1 MSTPVAGDLVG
12 SELTVRDAVEADLPA
27 IVAIYNAVV
36 PGRMVTADTEPV
48 TVEGRR
54 PWFREHRA
62 GFRPLWVAERDGVTV
77 AWLSFSSFYGR
88 PAYDATA
95 EISIYVAPDCRRQG
109 IGKELMERAIAHAPA
124 LGVKTLVGFIFAH
137 NEPSLR
143 LFRRFGF
150 RRWAY
155 MPGVA
160 ELDGVERSLVIVG
173 KRVA

>member
-1 MSTPVAGDLVG
+1 MPPIVASG
-12 SELTVRDAVEADLPA
+12 LTVRDAVEADLPA

-48 TVEGRR
+48 TVEGRLA
-54 PWFREHRA
+54 WFREHRK
-62 GFRPLWVAERDGVTV
+62 GFRPLWVAVQDDRVV

-88 PAYDATA
+88 PAYNATA

-109 IGKELMERAIAHAPA
+109 IGKALVERAIAHAPA
-124 LGVKTLVGFIFAH
+124 IGVKTLVGFIFAH
-137 NEPSLR
+137 NEPSLL

-160 ELDGVERSLVIVG
+160 ELDGVERSLLIVG
-173 KRVA
+173 KRIA